1 MNDLKILL
9 VEDDEQTSVLI
20 KKILV
25 KKFKYIDVAFDGEE
39 ALLKY
44 KEFLPNIIL
53 TDINMPKMSGLEFI
67 KEVRK
72 IDSDV
77 RIIMLTAF
85 NEQQNLSDAVKLGLD
100 DFLLKPVNIIKLKNA
115 LDTAC
120 MNYQN
125 DYIFLCDEYYWNI
138 TEEALFDKKQEQVI
152 LTKNEKN
159 FLSLL
164 CENRNMYFSKYD
176 ISEHLY
182 DSSDKLNNVRTLIS
196 RLKSKTSTN
205 LIETVFDEGYK
216 IKLR

>member
-1 MNDLKILL
+1 MRERSLYQSQIL
-9 VEDDEQTSVLI
+9 
-20 KKILV
+20 
-25 KKFKYIDVAFDGEE
+25 
-39 ALLKY
+39 
-44 KEFLPNIIL
+44 NIYL
-53 TDINMPKMSGLEFI
+53 FI
-67 KEVRK
+67 F
-72 IDSDV
+72 
-77 RIIMLTAF
+77 T
-85 NEQQNLSDAVKLGLD
+85 
-100 DFLLKPVNIIKLKNA
+100 
-115 LDTAC
+115 
-120 MNYQN
+120 
-125 DYIFLCDEYYWNI
+125 
-138 TEEALFDKKQEQVI
+138 FDKKQEQVI